1 MAKFKV
7 RPQRERIAFE
17 IGRDL
22 RQEIAR
28 WAVSERRTVSNLVRD
43 LLTDAVNE
51 RMAER
56 MAARGLRISRSS
68 RQQLSA

>member
-7 RPQRERIAFE
+7 RAHRERIAFE
-17 IGRDL
+17 LDRNL

-28 WAVSERRTVSNLVRD
+28 WAVSERRSVSNLVRD

-56 MAARGLRISRSS
+56 LAARGPAGRIQKQ
-68 RQQLSA
+68 QQLSA